1 MYFVSLNKLK
11 MYHKSALSFIS
22 SLLLLAGVASAQRQ
36 LSEDEMVARALSN
49 SRNIK
54 ADSLNILQQKQ
65 LVKAAVNLPNP
76 EFFWESPTGTFYTG
90 SITQSMEFPTVYSKQ
105 RSLQKERV
113 GLARK
118 EKAVSESELK
128 LQVKLLYMQLAL
140 ESERNSQLV
149 EQDSLYDN
157 IREAAGRQFKAGQI
171 DYLQQ
176 VFTET
181 QYGDI
186 HTQLLASEA
195 KLGALKKQLQYIAA
209 LHEDFTVTPFTRLEP
224 GELISSGLSAGNAK
238 LDVFEQNVRISEQNI
253 GLQRSKALPGL
264 AFGYFNQ
271 GERETPLQYRFRFG
285 LTIPLWFWQYTG
297 NITAAKLEKD
307 VNTQRTEGFKQ
318 QLSIQQQQLQGELG
332 GLLRVLNYYENTALG
347 KSREMITTAGRFFEA
362 GEADYV
368 TYLRNVSEA
377 YNIRQKYLDALKS
390 YNENVLQLQS
400 LMGKL

>member
-1 MYFVSLNKLK
+1 
-11 MYHKSALSFIS
+11 
-22 SLLLLAGVASAQRQ
+22 
-36 LSEDEMVARALSN
+36 MVERALSN

-54 ADSLNILQQKQ
+54 ADSLNIIQQKH
-65 LVKAAVNLPNP
+65 LVKGTVNLPNP
-76 EFFWESPTGTFYTG
+76 EFFWESPTGKFYTG
-90 SITQSMEFPTVYSKQ
+90 SITQSIEFPTVYIKQ
-105 RSLQKERV
+105 RSIQRERV
-113 GLARK
+113 GLAQR
-118 EKAVSESELK
+118 EKAVTEAELK
-128 LQVKLLYMQLAL
+128 LQVKLMYMQLAL
-140 ESERNSQLV
+140 ESERNAQLL

-157 IREAAGRQFKAGQI
+157 IRVAAGRQFKAGQI

-195 KLGALKKQLQYIAA
+195 KVGALKKQLQYIAA
-209 LHEDFTVTPFTRLEP
+209 LPEDFTVTPFTRLEP
-224 GELISSGLSAGNAK
+224 EELISSSLSAGNAR
-238 LDVFEQNVRISEQNI
+238 LSVFEQNVRISEQNI

-271 GERETPLQYRFRFG
+271 GERETPMQYRFRFG
-285 LTIPLWFWQYTG
+285 ATIPLWFWQYTG
-297 NITAAKLEKD
+297 NIAAAKAERD

-318 QLSIQQQQLQGELG
+318 QLSIQQQQLQGELQ
-332 GLLRVLNYYENTALG
+332 GLLKVLNYYENTALG
-347 KSREMITTAGRFFEA
+347 KSREMITTARRFFQA

-368 TYLRNVSEA
+368 SYLRNVTEA
-377 YNIRQKYLDALKS
+377 YNIRQKYLDTLRS